1 MHGNFVTL
9 AEPSL
14 SKMKH
19 LETPDFKVG
28 NSICRR
34 DLDTRQAVDK
44 LLHMAERKTHQPVS
58 LRYVSYRLYYP
69 KTYTCLGVETGCRW
83 RRHAFNFAFNV
94 SIGVVRQCLN
104 APWLSEQRGGAQ
116 PHRELC
122 FWGGFLQFI

>member
-1 MHGNFVTL
+1 MVWYAWKLYVPL

-44 LLHMAERKTHQPVS
+44 LLHMAERKTHKPVS

-69 KTYTCLGVETGCRW
+69 KTYGYVKIT
-83 RRHAFNFAFNV
+83 
-94 SIGVVRQCLN
+94 
-104 APWLSEQRGGAQ
+104 
-116 PHRELC
+116 
-122 FWGGFLQFI
+122 